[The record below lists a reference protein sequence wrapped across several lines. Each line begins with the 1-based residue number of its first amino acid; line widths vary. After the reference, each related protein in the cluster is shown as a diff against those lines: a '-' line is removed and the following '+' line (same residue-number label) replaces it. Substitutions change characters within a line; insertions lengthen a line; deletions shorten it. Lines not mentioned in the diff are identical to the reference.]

1 MEVPLGWQ
9 VVQCSLEWHGGHKDH
24 MRWVEEG
31 KLTCVVQ
38 EYDGGGEEASGERRS
53 ICMVLEFE

>member
-38 EYDGGGEEASGERRS
+38 EYDGGGEEASGE
-53 ICMVLEFE
+53 